1 MLKNLESIILP
12 WANLI
17 VAISYVI
24 AFYIAYVYFLNFHF
38 SYLGYD
44 ILPGRD
50 QKDFSLILTF
60 ILSILPML
68 LYRGV
73 IGISSFLCIFIYFLL
88 YVPIIITYHFSI
100 DGSKLYIF
108 YQQSLFVLGMT
119 LLFVADRIQL
129 RNAFSLKVD
138 KNLFP
143 VILVVTILCTLY
155 LMILY
160 RKNLRIVSF
169 SDVYDLRSENSKLG
183 GDVITGYLSAWL
195 VNVFIPLN
203 FGYALFS
210 KKWTYYLIGTF
221 SCVIVYMAT
230 GAKTAVVFPIASYLV
245 YKLFTKVNLKYAF
258 FNFGLFLSSVTAILT
273 IMEFN
278 IISSLL
284 LMRTIGNG
292 GDLTRHYHDFFLTHP
307 HTYFSHVNIINALT
321 QMYPYDDT
329 LGVTIGAYYWGETN
343 VNANFWATDG
353 YAAVGSFGVLLA
365 SLIMFFVFLIFNNIS
380 KSYNKVFLIVV
391 LIPYLTMFL
400 NASIFQSL
408 LTGGAIFTFLFLSFS
423 SNKKNKHIL

>member
-1 MLKNLESIILP
+1 
-12 WANLI
+12 
-17 VAISYVI
+17 
-24 AFYIAYVYFLNFHF
+24 
-38 SYLGYD
+38 
-44 ILPGRD
+44 
-50 QKDFSLILTF
+50 
-60 ILSILPML
+60 ML

-108 YQQSLFVLGMT
+108 YQQSLFVVGMT

-129 RNAFSLKVD
+129 KNGFSLKVNN
-138 KNLFP
+138 NLFP
-143 VILVVTILCTLY
+143 IIPVVIIVFTLY
-155 LMILY
+155 LMIVY
-160 RKNLRIVSF
+160 RSNLRIVSF
-169 SDVYDLRSENSKLG
+169 ADVYDLRSENSKLG

-195 VNVFIPLN
+195 VNVLIPIS

-210 KKWTYYLIGTF
+210 KKWLYYLIGTL

-230 GAKTAVVFPIASYLV
+230 GAKTAVIFPIASYLV
-245 YKLFTKVNLKYAF
+245 YKLFTKVNLNYAF
-258 FNFGLFLSSVTAILT
+258 FYFGTFLSVLTAILT
-273 IMEFN
+273 MLEFN
-278 IISSLL
+278 LFSSLI

-307 HTYFSHVNIINALT
+307 HTYFSHVNIINAIT
-321 QMYPYDDT
+321 NMYPYKDI

-353 YAAVGSFGVLLA
+353 YAAVGSFGVILA
-365 SLIMFFVFLIFNNIS
+365 SIIMFFVFLIFNTIS
-380 KSYNKVFLIVV
+380 RSYNKVFLIVV

-423 SNKKNKHIL
+423 SIKKNKHIL